1 MDLDIDLKSVQ
12 EARCLVK
19 QARQAFLE
27 LKEYDQGKIDKLVQ
41 AMAEAAQNNSRCLAE
56 MAVEETGFGVLE
68 DKVAKNLLASEK
80 VYQYIKDMKTV
91 GFIGGDPARKVLEVA
106 EPVGV
111 IAGILPTTNPTST
124 LIYKSLIAIKSRNTI
139 VFSPH
144 PAAVKCTLEAAKVL
158 TDAARAMGAPPG
170 IIGSLS
176 IATMDGNKELINHP
190 DVDMIL
196 ATGGAGMVKAAYS
209 TGKPAYGVGP
219 GNVPAFIERTADI
232 PRAVADIMV
241 SKTFDN
247 GTICSSE
254 QAIVTEEVVKEKVID
269 ELRKAGCYMLNPNQ
283 KRLVEGVLA
292 KPSGGLNPAVVG
304 QTAQRIAAM
313 AGFNVPDDVRV
324 LVAEETGVG
333 RTFPFSMEKL
343 SPVLALYT
351 AGDWHSACAKCIE
364 ILNYGGIGHTLVIH
378 SKNEEIIK
386 EFALKKPV
394 SRILVNTPSTHGA
407 VGISTGL
414 APSLTLGCGSWG
426 KNSTGDNIT
435 PLHLITIKR
444 LAYGLEQISDQKVP
458 SGLNQEMSED
468 MLRVI
473 IAQVMEKIAV

>member
-1 MDLDIDLKSVQ
+1 MDLDIDLRSVQ

-27 LKEYDQGKIDKLVQ
+27 IKEYTQEKIDKLVQ
-41 AMAEAAQNNSRCLAE
+41 VMAEAATNNARRLAE
-56 MAVEETGFGVLE
+56 MAVEETGIGVLE
-68 DKVAKNLLASEK
+68 DKVAKNLLASDK
-80 VYQYIKDMKTV
+80 VYQYIKGMKTV
-91 GFIGGDPARKVLEVA
+91 GIIGGDPERKVLEIA
-106 EPVGV
+106 EPFGV

-144 PAAVKCTLEAAKVL
+144 PGAVKCSLEAAKVVR
-158 TDAARAMGAPPG
+158 DAAVAMGAPPG
-170 IIGSLS
+170 IIGCLS
-176 IATMDGNKELINHP
+176 CATMDGTKELMNHP
-190 DVDMIL
+190 EVDIIL
-196 ATGGAGMVKAAYS
+196 ATGGAGMVRAAYS

-232 PRAVADIMV
+232 PRAVADIVV

-247 GTICSSE
+247 GTVCSSE
-254 QAIVTEEVVKEKVID
+254 QAIVTEEVIKDKVID
-269 ELRKAGCYMLNPNQ
+269 ELRKAGCYMLNPTQ

-304 QTAQRIAAM
+304 RTAQKIAAM

-343 SPVLALYT
+343 SPTLALYT
-351 AGDWHSACAKCIE
+351 ADDWHSACEKCIE

-386 EFALKKPV
+386 EFAIKKPV

-407 VGISTGL
+407 VGLSTGL

-444 LAYGLEQISDQKVP
+444 LAYGLEQVSDQKASSV
-458 SGLNQEMSED
+458 SKQEMSED
-468 MLRVI
+468 MLRAI
-473 IAQVMEKIAV
+473 ITQVLEKVAV